1 MKIEQKYKT
10 SNMNPPIPLSLYIH
24 IPFCIRKCRYC
35 DFYSVP
41 YEEDLADRYIEAL
54 GKELELFLAQ
64 YGWNKPGIDT
74 IFFGG
79 GTPSILSIGQW
90 SRISEHIHNL
100 VTLPENCEWTVEC
113 NPDSFSEEKAGAYLN
128 SGVNRITFGI
138 QSINERELSIMGRAH
153 SADRVR
159 EVLTSSILE
168 QFTSVGVDLIYGLP
182 GQTID
187 SLVRSLETLLDFNI
201 VKHLSIYEL
210 NINESTTFGRHAA
223 LLPLPSEDTSYEM
236 SLTILEITKKYCFQ
250 QYEVSNFAK
259 PGFRCRHNE
268 VYWNHDAYIG
278 IGTGAHSYIHPLRI
292 ADNNTIISYIDAL
305 MQGKLPVKETET
317 IDGEILA
324 REMIFLG
331 VRRSDGIDGERFREK
346 TGFCFEEYAGK
357 SKLDQLTKNG
367 LLINNGSFWQ
377 PTEKGLLVSDAI
389 ARDLIRYEN
398 ID

>member
-1 MKIEQKYKT
+1 MT
-10 SNMNPPIPLSLYIH
+10 PPTPLSLYIH

-54 GKELELFLAQ
+54 GKELELFLLQ
-64 YGWNKPGIDT
+64 YGWNKPVIDT

-79 GTPSILSIGQW
+79 GTPSILSINQW
-90 SRISEHIHNL
+90 SRISAHIHSL
-100 VTLPENCEWTVEC
+100 VSRSENCEWTVEC
-113 NPDSFSEEKAGAYLN
+113 NPDSFTIEKARVYLD
-128 SGVNRITFGI
+128 SGVNRLTFGV
-138 QSINERELSIMGRAH
+138 QSINERELSIMRRVH
-153 SADRVR
+153 NADRVR
-159 EVLTSSILE
+159 EVLNSSIIE

-182 GQTID
+182 GQTVG
-187 SLVRSLETLLDFNI
+187 SLTTSLETLLDFRI

-210 NINESTTFGRHAA
+210 NINESTPFGRHAA
-223 LLPLPSEDTSYEM
+223 LLPLPNEDENYEM
-236 SLTILEITKKYCFQ
+236 AIKILELTKKHGFQ

-259 PGFRCRHNE
+259 PGYRCRHNE

-278 IGTGAHSYIHPLRI
+278 LGTGAHSYIHPLRI
-292 ADNNTIISYIDAL
+292 ADNNSIISYIEAL
-305 MQGKLPVKETET
+305 TQGNLPAKETET

-324 REMIFLG
+324 REMIFLE
-331 VRRSDGIDGERFREK
+331 VRRSDGIDEERFREK

-357 SKLDQLTKNG
+357 VKLDQLINNKLFKKNG
-367 LLINNGSFWQ
+367 CFWQ

-398 ID
+398 TV